1 MPSTEPR
8 LLHKLEGAP
17 WEIEP
22 YLRVGGYD
30 AWRKCVME
38 LSREGIVA
46 EIRRSGL
53 RGRGGAGFP
62 TGTKWDKGLHHPI
75 KERDFDC
82 NARSEE
88 HTSEIQSRLQLVCR
102 LLLGQK
108 KNKT

>member
-30 AWRKCVME
+30 AWRKGVME

-53 RGRGGAGFP
+53 RGRGGAGVPRGSKGGKGPPHP
-62 TGTKWDKGLHHPI
+62 T
-75 KERDFDC
+75 KERDFVLNAGGDRPGAFKDRDC
-82 NARSEE
+82 PRQQP
-88 HTSEIQSRLQLVCR
+88 HT
-102 LLLGQK
+102 
-108 KNKT
+108 